1 MPIRFFCRP
10 TWAFAQQATLGLLGL
25 GLFAPLHAAS
35 QDVTAAAVAWAAQA
49 AGVSAQAIQSQPVDE
64 RLQLATCEQPLQ
76 VDAPFGDPARPR
88 VRCAQ
93 PRWQVFVQLTLP
105 AAPANTPAAS
115 PQATRAD
122 KPSPPPATRQVVM
135 LTTHLARG
143 TRLTPKVLSEQQVP
157 AQQAMGGT
165 LTQLEQ
171 AVGAELVRD
180 IGPGR
185 PLRRHD
191 VRAAVLVK
199 RGAMVQITIGQGQ
212 RFAISARLV
221 AEQDGRMGQQIKL
234 KNPDTGR
241 VVMGRV
247 VGSNEVVGL

>member
-10 TWAFAQQATLGLLGL
+10 TWAFATQAILGLLGL
-25 GLFAPLHAAS
+25 SLFAPLHAAP
-35 QDVTAAAVAWAAQA
+35 QDATAAAVAWAAQA
-49 AGVSAQAIQSQPVDE
+49 AGVSAQAIKSQPVDE
-64 RLQLATCEQPLQ
+64 RLQLATCEKPLQ

-93 PRWQVFVQLTLP
+93 PSWQVFVQLTLP
-105 AAPANTPAAS
+105 AAPANTPTAS
-115 PQATRAD
+115 PRATRAD
-122 KPSPPPATRQVVM
+122 KQPPPATRQVVM

-143 TRLTPKVLSEQQVP
+143 TRLTSKVLSEQQVP

-199 RGAMVQITIGQGQ
+199 RGAMVQITIGQGK